1 MNDVLPK
8 ALPLTRREIDGPAGR
23 ISYYAGG
30 DGPPL
35 LLLHSINA
43 AASAAEMAPL
53 HTAASGLRRVYTADL
68 PGFGFSE
75 RGPRDYRPE
84 LYVRAIEQMLGQI
97 AADHGEAP
105 VDAAALSL
113 SSEFLASAALRQP
126 TRFRSLTL
134 ISPTGFRRRDLKP
147 AASGTREIG
156 WLYRLLRRESLG
168 EFLFRRLTRPDVVRY
183 FLERTWGSKDID
195 ESLWRYCVLTARQPG
210 ARHAPIAFLSGRLFS
225 TDARE
230 RYQKLTL
237 PVWMPHGTRGDFAD
251 FRGAGWTGHRPN
263 WQVDAYQTGALPH
276 FEDSAHFGDAFRTF
290 LNARR

>member
-1 MNDVLPK
+1 MIDRLPR
-8 ALPLTRREIDGPAGR
+8 ALPLDQRVCAGPAGR
-23 ISYYAGG
+23 ISYYVGG

-53 HTAASGLRRVYTADL
+53 HSAAAGLRRVYTADL

-75 RGPRDYRPE
+75 RGPRDYQPE
-84 LYVRAIEQMLGQI
+84 LYVRGIEQMLSQI
-97 AADHGEAP
+97 AADCGETP

-113 SSEFLASAALRQP
+113 SSEFLAVAALRRP
-126 TRFRSLTL
+126 ARFRSLTF
-134 ISPTGFRRRDLKP
+134 ISPTGFRQRDLKP

-156 WLYRLLRRESLG
+156 WLYRLLQRERLG
-168 EFLFRRLTRPDVVRY
+168 EFLFRRLTRPDVIRY
-183 FLERTWGSKDID
+183 FLERTWGSKTID

-225 TDARE
+225 ADAGE
-230 RYQKLTL
+230 RYRQLTL

-251 FRGAGWTGHRPN
+251 FRGADWTRERAN
-263 WQVDAYQTGALPH
+263 WQVDAYTTGALPH
-276 FEDSAHFGDAFRTF
+276 FEESVRFGEAFRSF
-290 LNARR
+290 LTANR